1 MSEID
6 VVDLKTL
13 RKKFLGKKL
22 VLENFP
28 DGVWVDYSKASQEV
42 FLEFSHF
49 VKWSGDEYTY
59 TISLVV
65 EDDMV
70 IRKISSPKCQRL
82 AGDDAFRSSYRGKR
96 CDEYDYYRLDCVLSK
111 AVSDSQ

>member
-1 MSEID
+1 MTEID

-13 RKKFLGKKL
+13 RQKYLKKKL
-22 VLENFP
+22 VLDNFQ
-28 DGVWVDYSKASQEV
+28 DSVWVEYHKPTQEV
-42 FLEFSHF
+42 FLEFNHL

-59 TISLVV
+59 TVSLDVD
-65 EDDMV
+65 EKMT
-70 IRKISSPKCQRL
+70 IKKISALKCQRL

-96 CDEYDYYRLDCVLSK
+96 CDEYDYYRLDLVLSK

>member
-1 MSEID
+1 MTEID

-13 RKKFLGKKL
+13 RKKFIRKKL
-22 VLENFP
+22 VLENFQ

-42 FLEFSHF
+42 FLEFSHL

-59 TISLVV
+59 TVSLVV
-65 EDDMV
+65 DEDMT
-70 IRKISSPKCQRL
+70 IKKISALKCERL
-82 AGDDAFRSSYRGKR
+82 AGDDAFRSTYHGKR

-111 AVSDSQ
+111 AVSD